1 MIPASRR
8 DDERPPM
15 SGQGSRSASERKWF
29 NHHAARVRQVLR
41 GIAIAAL
48 LTVLPLCGVVRA
60 QDVDRPSGLLIKY
73 RSEGPYALTECA
85 GRLSARGD
93 RFAAHLA
100 DRSEALDALQARY
113 GRLRHRP
120 VFRSAPSGSFAAE
133 AGALRKRLRAARS
146 RRGGGAQGRKRGDH
160 ALPELA
166 HVYRAPVP
174 RGTEAQDLLDA
185 LRALPHVEYAHP
197 DYAIAIDQAVPPFD
211 DPFLA
216 SEGSW
221 GQPYADLWGLERI
234 GAPEVWAG
242 GIGKGV
248 VVAVVDTGIDTE
260 HPDLRANVWVNAG
273 EDLDGDGVAEASDR
287 NGFDDDGN
295 GFVDDLVGFDFGD
308 SVDANDDG
316 DYDDPGDVSDAD
328 PFDEFG
334 HGTHVAGTI
343 AAVANN
349 GEGIVGVAP
358 GVQVMAVK
366 GFSAEGLGRD
376 SVLWRAVLYAAENGA
391 DVINNSWSCGRPCP
405 SNGLATD
412 VLAHV
417 EALGAVVVTSAGNAA
432 TDVSSRSPEN
442 TDQVVTV
449 GSLGSDDL
457 LSSFS
462 NRGWGIDVVAPGGG
476 PSTTPGVLVSRRNI
490 LSLLTSAPLENEE
503 AFVVGD
509 RYRRLSGTSMASP
522 HVAGAVALARAR
534 RPDLEPAALRE
545 WLRLGARDVSATGH
559 DWLYGAGVLHLP
571 TLFADAPPELAID
584 IDAPASGSIVDPEG
598 GAVRLE
604 LVAHGTD
611 VDSVDLAIAEGRS
624 GRVFVP
630 LDALP
635 AFARVAVSRPADAG
649 IAYAWDPAGVEPGA
663 RVLRVRVVL
672 RDGREVVRFRVFGL
686 ERVHPTDHTL
696 GERDLRG
703 PATDGRRVAWPME
716 IESDGGGTRGVA
728 VDRLRAP
735 SLTEPTPFDV
745 GGFVTVVD
753 VDGRLLAWRVG
764 DASAF
769 SIGGCVLQPARSKK
783 KSSKQQGARRASERD
798 ARGRGLECVPFSVDR
813 PGEVVSRPW
822 VADGWLVWQAGTGPG
837 SIEGCRP
844 TRQDPRCKAFELVA
858 FGEAD
863 PPWRLQ
869 SFDGRTLLLQA
880 GARVARC
887 APRADGQ
894 PCALEEIAFAP
905 GTPMPDTPL
914 HDGEL
919 LLFGDVGIAVLP
931 PDGCLLGEILP
942 ECVPQLTLTTR
953 LHACELAPGAAEAQ
967 PTCTPTVL
975 TEPLRFDSVVGRSVS
990 GRRLA
995 WSAADAFEA
1004 PSIRLCEFDAESG
1017 ACPVQRVTGALSE
1030 QVDPD
1035 LGRRSLVWRGARDAG
1050 ESIWSLALPELRGP
1064 SRTRKVRPGPFRVPL
1079 RAWAGAGGDLHF
1091 RVEVLAA
1098 DPRLGLAPELEI
1110 VDRGRPGGRIWLRGR
1125 TGKSAEGSARVRIIA
1140 SDASGLESRWDVDL
1154 EAAPR
1159 KRPWAHA
1166 PHFEIKESD
1175 LY

>member
-1 MIPASRR
+1 VI
-8 DDERPPM
+8 
-15 SGQGSRSASERKWF
+15 
-29 NHHAARVRQVLR
+29 VVL
-41 GIAIAAL
+41 L
-48 LTVLPLCGVVRA
+48 LALPLCGVAGA
-60 QDVDRPSGLLIKY
+60 QDVDRPSGLIIKY
-73 RSEGPYALTECA
+73 RSEGPHALTECA
-85 GRLSARGD
+85 ARLSARGD
-93 RFAAHLA
+93 RFATHLA
-100 DRSEALDALQARY
+100 DRSEALDTLQARY

-133 AGALRKRLRAARS
+133 ARALRQRLRAARS
-146 RRGGGAQGRKRGDH
+146 RRGRGARKRMRDDR

-166 HVYRAPVP
+166 HVYRALVP

-197 DYAIAIDQAVPPFD
+197 DYAMTIEQATPFFD

-234 GAPEVWAG
+234 GAPEAWAG
-242 GIGKGV
+242 GIGEGV

-308 SVDANDDG
+308 SFDANEDG

-358 GVQVMAVK
+358 GVRVMAVK
-366 GFSAEGLGRD
+366 GFTSEGTGRD

-391 DVINNSWSCGRPCP
+391 DVINNSWSCSGACP
-405 SNGLATD
+405 NNQLATD

-417 EALGAVVVTSAGNAA
+417 EALGTVVVTSAGNSA
-432 TDVSSRSPEN
+432 TDVASLSPEN

-449 GSLGSDDL
+449 GSLGFDDL

-462 NRGWGIDVVAPGGG
+462 NRGWGVDVVAPGGG
-476 PSTTPGVLVSRRNI
+476 PSTTPGVQVPRRNI

-503 AFVVGD
+503 AFVVDD

-534 RPDLEPAALRE
+534 RPALDPAALRE
-545 WLRLGARDVSATGH
+545 WLRLGSRDVSAEGH

-571 TLFADAPPELAID
+571 TLFADAPPELTLE
-584 IDAPASGSIVDPEG
+584 IDAPASGSIVDP
-598 GAVRLE
+598 GAGPVRLE
-604 LVAHGTD
+604 VVANGAD

-624 GRVFVP
+624 GRVFVA

-635 AFARVAVSRPADAG
+635 EFARVAVSRPADAG
-649 IAYAWDPAGVEPGA
+649 IAYAWDPTDVEPGA
-663 RVLRVRVVL
+663 RVFRVRVVL

-696 GERDLRG
+696 GERDVGG

-716 IESDGGGTRGVA
+716 IEGEEGGTRGVA

-735 SLTEPTPFDV
+735 SLPEPTPFDV
-745 GGFVTVVD
+745 EGLATVVD
-753 VDGRLLAWRVG
+753 VDRRLLAWRLG
-764 DASAF
+764 DVSAF
-769 SIGGCVLQPARSKK
+769 SIGGCVLEPARSKE
-783 KSSKQQGARRASERD
+783 KSSKKKGAGRASERA
-798 ARGRGLECVPFSVDR
+798 ARGSGPECVPFSIDR

-822 VADGWLVWQAGTGPG
+822 VANGWLVWQAGTGPG

-844 TRQDPRCKAFELVA
+844 TREDPRCKPFELVA
-858 FGEAD
+858 FDDGD

-887 APRADGQ
+887 TPRADRQ
-894 PCALEEIAFAP
+894 LCELEEIAFAP

-914 HDGEL
+914 HDGDL
-919 LLFGDVGIAVLP
+919 LFFGDVGIAVLP
-931 PDGCLLGEILP
+931 PEGCLLGELLP
-942 ECVPQLTLTTR
+942 ECVPQLTITTR
-953 LHACELAPGAAEAQ
+953 LHACALTESEVSAE
-967 PTCTPTVL
+967 PTCTPTAF
-975 TEPLRFDSVVGRSVS
+975 TQPLRFDSVVGRSIS

-995 WSAADAFEA
+995 WSTADALEA
-1004 PSIRLCEFDAESG
+1004 PSIRLCEFDPRSG
-1017 ACPVQRVTGALSE
+1017 ECPVQRVTGALSE
-1030 QVDPD
+1030 QVAPD
-1035 LGRRSLVWRGARDAG
+1035 LGRRTLVWRGARDAG

-1064 SRTRKVRPGPFRVPL
+1064 SRTQKVRPGPFRVPL
-1079 RAWAGAGGDLHF
+1079 RAWAGAGGDLDF

-1098 DPRLGLAPELEI
+1098 DPGLALAPELEI
-1110 VDRGRPGGRIWLRGR
+1110 VDPGRPGGRIWLRGR
-1125 TGKSAEGSARVRIIA
+1125 TGKSVEGTARVRIVA
-1140 SDASGLESRWDVDL
+1140 SDGTGLESRWDIDL
-1154 EAAPR
+1154 EVAPR
-1159 KRPWAHA
+1159 KRPWSRA
-1166 PHFEIKESD
+1166 PHFQIKESD